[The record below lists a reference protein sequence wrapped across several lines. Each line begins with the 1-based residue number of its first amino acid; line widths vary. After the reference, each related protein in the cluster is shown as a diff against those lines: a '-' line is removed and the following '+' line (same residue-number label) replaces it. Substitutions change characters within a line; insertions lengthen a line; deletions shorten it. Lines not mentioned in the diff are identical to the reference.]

1 MALRATPEEKAQTF
15 RLSAEGLSRLEA
27 WISPSCWFLAP
38 SKNQQLAGGFRDN
51 FEQGGRCEWVKFF
64 ESSDPA

>member
-1 MALRATPEEKAQTF
+1 MKAQTF
-15 RLSAEGLSRLEA
+15 RLSPEGLSRLEA

-51 FEQGGRCEWVKFF
+51 FKRRGAYQVGMLEPTATGSGK
-64 ESSDPA
+64 P